1 MEGIRNYLVSVVAVC
16 MITVPA
22 MVLVRKESLQK
33 IVKLIGGVLILLVA
47 IRPLL
52 HIDFSELSEQLKQFT
67 QKYEFD
73 ASSVEENAQSQIAER
88 VKETSQQVIEEKAV
102 ELGGLLQAEVEVSA
116 GELPVPI
123 HVKLTGSMSAEGVR
137 EMKEYL
143 LTAFEIP
150 LEEQEWNLYG
160 SVE

>member
-22 MVLVRKESLQK
+22 MVFVRKESLQK
-33 IVKLIGGVLILLVA
+33 TVKLIGGVLILLVA

-52 HIDFSELSEQLKQFT
+52 HIDMNDIAETLKHFT

-73 ASSVEENAQSQIAER
+73 ASVVEENAQSKIAEC
-88 VKETSQQVIEEKAV
+88 VKETSQQVIEEKAA
-102 ELGGLLQAEVEVSA
+102 ELGGILQAEVEVSD
-116 GELPVPI
+116 GDLPAPI
-123 HVKLTGSMSAEGVR
+123 HVKLTGSMPVNRIG

-143 LTAFEIP
+143 LTAFQIP